1 MTTQGMSGKVPRI
14 VVNTNKAVGTAA
26 SYEATETIYGKSL
39 RQREEMCVNYPFYK
53 PKTTQLF
60 QKYSAQMCMEKCAR
74 T

>member
-39 RQREEMCVNYPFYK
+39 RQREEMYLNHPFNQ
-53 PKTTQLF
+53 PQ
-60 QKYSAQMCMEKCAR
+60 QHN
-74 T
+74 